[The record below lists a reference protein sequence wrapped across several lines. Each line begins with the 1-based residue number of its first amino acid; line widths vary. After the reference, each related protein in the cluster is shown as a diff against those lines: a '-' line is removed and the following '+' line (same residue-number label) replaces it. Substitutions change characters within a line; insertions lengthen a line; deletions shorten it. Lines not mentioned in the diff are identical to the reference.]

1 MSEEGVRDMEQF
13 VNRSA
18 LIIKPTEKLISWLKS
33 VDPTI
38 TDSECDYILKVA
50 GTVYL
55 VDEINTGQKKE
66 IETIIENRYK
76 FILQHELFSLV
87 PDESKWQEKITY
99 QFFNEFFDVTSIGE
113 VIDVFENPI
122 QKW

>member
-1 MSEEGVRDMEQF
+1 MEQF

-18 LIIKPTEKLISWLKS
+18 LIIKPTEKLIRWLKS
-33 VDPTI
+33 VDTTI
-38 TDSECDYILKVA
+38 SDSECDYILKSP

-55 VDEINTGQKKE
+55 VDEMDTGQKNE
-66 IETIIENRYK
+66 IETIIKDRYK

-87 PDESKWQEKITY
+87 PDESKWQERVTY
-99 QFFNEFFDVTSIGE
+99 QSFNEFFDVTAIRE
-113 VIDVFENPI
+113 VLDVFENPI